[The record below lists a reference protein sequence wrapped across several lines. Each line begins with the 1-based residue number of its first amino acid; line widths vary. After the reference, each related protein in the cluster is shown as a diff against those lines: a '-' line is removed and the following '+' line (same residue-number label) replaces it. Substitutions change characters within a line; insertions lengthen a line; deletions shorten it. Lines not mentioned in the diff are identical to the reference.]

1 MSCGK
6 YRIFPCTL
14 SSFRQC
20 AEHLGELLQRS
31 WVKPKLLSRPAPRAS
46 PFYPQHS
53 SPARRVSLNQSQ
65 NKQTHIGFR
74 VLPLALPSRNPRLH
88 NNGAETYGPTGATRT
103 QQLCE
108 RDEVCTHQSWGRD
121 RPQSSSLS
129 STILQSTVTCQA
141 RAATVFLRMLSQY
154 RAGGPPTVNLT
165 LTDWGRKHWSRTRP
179 HTRACPTHTH
189 TQTHTHTHT
198 HTIAHTKQPAF
209 HFSPKV
215 SPKWLGWKLNQ
226 N

>member
-1 MSCGK
+1 MGSPPPRLPISPSNLGFVPSVLQTILGHFAVSFASYSNFVGKSFPAAVTQPAPPPNPQQILNPPRVIVSCGK

-108 RDEVCTHQSWGRD
+108 RDEVCTHQS
-121 RPQSSSLS
+121 
-129 STILQSTVTCQA
+129 
-141 RAATVFLRMLSQY
+141 
-154 RAGGPPTVNLT
+154 
-165 LTDWGRKHWSRTRP
+165 
-179 HTRACPTHTH
+179 
-189 TQTHTHTHT
+189 
-198 HTIAHTKQPAF
+198 
-209 HFSPKV
+209 
-215 SPKWLGWKLNQ
+215 
-226 N
+226 